1 MDNSIKCLC
10 SFFENELLNCLTNAV
25 NFSILADETTD
36 IAEGA
41 VLNSFVQY
49 VNEHHKIVEPFLELT
64 EVVRSKGAEQLRDII
79 KEVLNAKG
87 IDISQLRFHGN
98 DGTNKRR
105 GERFVSF
112 NYL

>member
-1 MDNSIKCLC
+1 MDSSIKCLC
-10 SFFENELLNCLTNAV
+10 SFFENELLNYLTNAV
-25 NFSILADETTD
+25 NFSILADEIAD

-41 VLNSFVQY
+41 VLSSFVQY
-49 VNEHHKIVEPFLELT
+49 VDEHHKIVEPFLELT
-64 EVVRSKGAEQLRDII
+64 EVVRSKGVEQLRDII
-79 KEVLNAKG
+79 KEVLNAKD

-98 DGTNKRR
+98 DGTTKRR